1 MIKRC
6 APNFPEKKSKKQSS
20 ASILKGLGTA
30 VPITDGVAIEVDSVV
45 HGPVASDT
53 FPATVPIAN
62 LDIEDQSSDTL
73 VCDLSVAPTGGESAS
88 AELVS
93 VARGCDVSYTFPTAV
108 PIANDDAVLQARGT
122 PHTHIVMHSLD
133 APDFRQSEAPSGGG
147 SASAAAPVSNESS
160 LVASPGNNRARFI
173 ANCQPLRVCCNLS
186 QVGVVAVGMRFSFEA
201 VVFVVYPAS
210 TQPDRRHVLL
220 VDSTGCAG
228 LTVWGAH
235 VPQFTFAT
243 VGCVVKFTKLGMV
256 VHNGKKS
263 LSMGKDTIVQF
274 VPNSVE
280 TPASMWW
287 NALASKKVL
296 RIMDVHDCEDD
307 SIVNVAGIV
316 GMLSSETK
324 RVRADNKD
332 LMTMRL
338 TDHTGHLDVRSWNHS
353 ETEFRSF
360 LEKPLLLQ
368 RIRVTSYAGFK
379 ICELLDGNGT
389 IVVSNFEGQDEL
401 QKYWAE

>member
-6 APNFPEKKSKKQSS
+6 AQGFPEKKSKKQSS

-30 VPITDGVAIEVDSVV
+30 VPIIDGVTIEVDSVIDGTV
-45 HGPVASDT
+45 GSDT

-62 LDIEDQSSDTL
+62 LDAKE
-73 VCDLSVAPTGGESAS
+73 G
-88 AELVS
+88 
-93 VARGCDVSYTFPTAV
+93 
-108 PIANDDAVLQARGT
+108 GT
-122 PHTHIVMHSLD
+122 PHTPILMHSSD
-133 APDFRQSEAPSGGG
+133 GPVCNKPEASSGGG
-147 SASAAAPVSNESS
+147 STSAASPDINHNS
-160 LVASPGNNRARFI
+160 LLASPGGNRARFI

-280 TPASMWW
+280 SPSSMWW
-287 NALASKKVL
+287 NALAAKKVV
-296 RIMDVHDCEDD
+296 RIIDVHDCEDD
-307 SIVNVAGIV
+307 AIVNVAGIV

-353 ETEFRSF
+353 ESEFRSF

-368 RIRVTSYAGFK
+368 RIRVTSYAGIK

-389 IVVSNFEGQDEL
+389 IVVPNFTGQEAL
-401 QKYWAE
+401 EKYWEE